1 MLLNPKKEGMEIIGK
16 VLALLRDKAPKGK
29 IARAQTFIRQYYSQV
44 DPEDLAERSI
54 SNLCGAALAYLDFM
68 EQFKSGAPKLRV
80 YNPQSQKD
88 GWESTHTVIEIVND
102 DMPFL
107 VDSVTMEV
115 NRQGVTL
122 HLIIHPVVKTKRDA
136 EGRLRE
142 ILSQE
147 AGEDGT
153 SESVI
158 HAEVDRQTDPKKLA
172 ELEAGILRILSDV
185 RQAVEDYPKMKGNMN
200 RLVAEIRKPYPGWL
214 IPEAVEEDKA
224 LLSWL
229 ADGHFIFLGYRD
241 YDLVKE
247 GHEDV
252 LRVVPGTGLGI
263 LRETGQTRVSKS
275 FAAVT
280 PEVRKLARAPQLLEL
295 TKANSRATVHRPGY
309 LDYVGVKRFDANG
322 QVLGEQRFLG
332 LFTSSAYHSSPVD
345 IPLLRRK
352 VRNVLTRAGFDPK
365 GHTGKALV
373 AILEQHPRDELFQI
387 SEDELFE
394 QCVGILR
401 LGQRQRI
408 RLFVRRDVYGR
419 FLSGLVYVPRE
430 NHSTDLRK
438 RIQEILMQAFNG
450 ISSEATVD
458 LSAES
463 VLARVLIIVRTTPGN
478 VPGFDV
484 REIEKQIV
492 KAARRWQDDL
502 HDALIVEFG
511 EEHGNQ
517 LYHRLGNAFPAGYRE
532 DRSVTEAVTDATII
546 DTLGAD
552 EKLAMNLYAGDQAS
566 ATPLRLKVFHSGEP
580 VLLSSSLPM
589 LEHMG
594 VKVLEQLEYK
604 LEPEGTPP
612 VYLHDFGLSHPGDIK
627 LDVTQVKSGFEEA
640 FARAWSGEIEN
651 DDFNRLVLRANLGW
665 REVTILRAY
674 SKYLRQ
680 IGFTFSQA
688 YIEQALSANAAIAKK
703 LVELFVARFDPGST
717 AEAGAKMSALT
728 IEIEKALDSVENLDE
743 DRTLRRF
750 LAVIQATLRTN
761 YFQTDTAG
769 ANKPYISFKFN
780 PAQVPR
786 LPEPKPMFEIYVY
799 SPRVEGVHLRGGK
812 VARGGLRW
820 SDRMEDFRTEVLGL
834 MKAQMVKNT
843 VIVPVGSKGGFV
855 VKQPPA
861 DREALMKEGI
871 ACYQTFL
878 RGLLDVTDNLVDGQV
893 VPPKDLIRYDS
904 DDPYLVVAADK
915 GTATFSDIANG
926 VAKLYG
932 FWLHDAFASGG
943 SIGYDHK
950 KMGITARGAWESVK
964 RHFREL
970 GVNTQTTDFTV
981 VGIGDMS
988 GDVFG
993 NGMLLSRH
1001 IKLLGAFDHRHVF
1014 LDPNPDPEA
1023 SFKERERLFNLP
1035 RSSWADYDSKLV
1047 SKGGGVYSRSAK
1059 SVTLTPEVKKVLEV
1073 DANSLTPTDLIR
1085 ALLKASVDLL
1095 YNGGIGTYVK
1105 ATHQTHAEVG
1115 DRANDAIRVN
1125 GKELRCKVVVEGGN
1139 LGLTQLGRIEYALNG
1154 GKINTDAIDNSAGV
1168 DCSDHEVN
1176 IKILLNSVVAEGR
1189 MNEEQRNQLLTEMTD
1204 EVGALVLRDNYFQ
1217 AQSLSVRKSMPLDA
1231 QTRFIKYLEK
1241 AGRLNREI
1249 EFLPSDEELASRKA
1263 AKTGLTGPERAVLL
1277 AYSKITLYDELLASE
1292 VPDDPYISTA
1302 LVRYFPAPLRERYRH
1317 GMERHPLRRE
1327 IIATH
1332 VTNEMINRAGSTFV
1346 HRMQEEAGAG
1356 ASDVVRAYL
1365 LTREIFDFVSFWQA
1379 LEALDNKVPHVVQS
1393 GMLIDAERLMVRAT
1407 LWFLRYRNLKDDVA
1421 KTVEYFAPGIKALAT
1436 GLDKFLSRDDSAG
1449 LLQAAQRLI
1458 QSEVPDDLAMRLVSF
1473 DPLYSALDVVE
1484 IATETK
1490 RSVEEVA
1497 GVYFGFGA
1505 RLDLS
1510 WLRKQI
1516 GGLPADSHWQTLAK
1530 AALGDDVSNLERE
1543 LTGLVLKLSPQV
1555 KVSDALIKEWEVQNK
1570 SALEHCRQV
1579 LADLQSAGNLDLSM
1593 LSVALRELRNLV

>member
-1 MLLNPKKEGMEIIGK
+1 MLVNAQKGNTEIIDK
-16 VLALLRDKAPKGK
+16 VVALLRDKALKGEN
-29 IARAQTFIRQYYSQV
+29 AQAETFIRQYYGQV
-44 DPEDLAERSI
+44 DPEDLAERNI
-54 SNLCGAALAYLDFM
+54 SDLCGAALAHLDFIG
-68 EQFKSGAPKLRV
+68 QFKSGAPKLRV

-115 NRQGVTL
+115 NRQGLTL
-122 HLIIHPVVKTKRDA
+122 HLIVHPVFRTKRDA
-136 EGRLRE
+136 EGRLSE
-142 ILSQE
+142 ILSRE
-147 AGEDGT
+147 AGKEGA
-153 SESVI
+153 SEAVI

-172 ELEAGILRILSDV
+172 GLEAGILCILGDV
-185 RQAVEDYPKMKGNMN
+185 RKAVEDYPKMKDNMV
-200 RLVAEIRKPYPGWL
+200 RLIAEIRMPYAEGL
-214 IPEAVEEDKA
+214 TPEKVDEEKA
-224 LLSWL
+224 LLTWL
-229 ADGHFIFLGYRD
+229 ADGHFTFLGYRD

-247 GHEDV
+247 GDQDT

-263 LRETGQTRVSKS
+263 LRETGQNRISKS
-275 FAAVT
+275 FATVT
-280 PEVRKLARAPQLLEL
+280 PEVRKLARAPQLLVL

-309 LDYVGVKRFDANG
+309 LDYVGVKRFDTKG
-322 QVLGEQRFLG
+322 EVLGEHRFLG
-332 LFTSSAYHSSPVD
+332 LFTSTAYSSHVAE

-352 VRNVLTRAGFDPK
+352 VKNVLTRGGFDPK
-365 GHTGKALV
+365 GHMGKALV
-373 AILEQHPRDELFQI
+373 TILEQLPRDELFQI

-394 QCVGILR
+394 LAMGILR
-401 LGQRQRI
+401 LGERQRI
-408 RLFVRRDVYGR
+408 RLFVRSDVYGR
-419 FLSGLVYVPRE
+419 FLSCLIYVPRE
-430 NHSTDLRK
+430 NHSTELRECM
-438 RIQEILMQAFNG
+438 QQILMQAFNG
-450 ISSEATVD
+450 ISSESTVH
-458 LSAES
+458 LSES
-463 VLARVLIIVRTTPGN
+463 ALARVLIIVRTKPGS
-478 VPGFDV
+478 VPEFDV

-492 KAARRWQDDL
+492 RAARRWQDDL
-502 HDALIVEFG
+502 HDALIVRFG
-511 EEHGNQ
+511 EERGTQ
-517 LYHRLGNAFPAGYRE
+517 LYHRFGNAFPAGYRE
-532 DRSVTEAVTDATII
+532 DRSVTEAVTDAAII
-546 DTLGAD
+546 DTLGTE
-552 EKLAMNLYAGDQAS
+552 EKLAMNLYAGDQKS
-566 ATPLRLKVFHSGEP
+566 ATPLRFKIFHSGEP

-604 LEPEGTPP
+604 VEPEGTPP
-612 VYLHDFGLSHPGDIK
+612 VYVHDFGLSHPGDFT
-627 LDVTQVKSGFEEA
+627 LDITQVKSGFEEA
-640 FARAWSGEIEN
+640 FSRAWRGEIEN

-665 REVTILRAY
+665 REITVLRAY

-680 IGFTFSQA
+680 TGFTFSQA
-688 YIEQALSANAAIAKK
+688 YMEQALSANATIARK
-703 LVELFVARFDPGST
+703 LAELFVKRSDPTNT
-717 AEAGAKMSALT
+717 AENEVRTSALT
-728 IEIEKALDSVENLDE
+728 VEIERALDSVENLDD

-750 LAVIQATLRTN
+750 LAMIQATLRTN
-761 YFQTDTAG
+761 YFQKDAAG

-780 PAQVPR
+780 PALVPG

-855 VKQPPA
+855 VKQPLA

-878 RGLLDVTDNLVDGQV
+878 RGLLDLTDNLVAGKV
-893 VPPKDLIRYDS
+893 VPPNDVVRYDS

-915 GTATFSDIANG
+915 GTATFSDIANR
-926 VAKLYG
+926 VSKQYG
-932 FWLHDAFASGG
+932 FWLDDAFASGG

-950 KMGITARGAWESVK
+950 KMGITARGAWESAK

-970 GVNTQTTDFTV
+970 GVDIQATDFTV

-1023 SFKERERLFNLP
+1023 SFKEREWLFNLS
-1035 RSSWADYDSKLV
+1035 RSSWADYDFKLI
-1047 SKGGGVYSRSAK
+1047 SKGGGVYPRSAK
-1059 SVTLTPEVKKVLEV
+1059 SVTLTPEVKKVLGV
-1073 DANSLTPTDLIR
+1073 DAGSLTPTDLIR
-1085 ALLKASVDLL
+1085 ALLKAPVDLL
-1095 YNGGIGTYVK
+1095 YNGGVGTYVK
-1105 ATHQTHAEVG
+1105 ATHQTHPEVG
-1115 DRANDAIRVN
+1115 DRANDAVRVN

-1139 LGLTQLGRIEYALNG
+1139 LGFTQLGRIEYALNG

-1189 MNEEQRNQLLTEMTD
+1189 MNEDERNQLLAEMTD

-1217 AQSLSVRKSMPLDA
+1217 AQSLSVRKSVPLDA
-1231 QTRFIKYLEK
+1231 QTRFIKHLEK

-1263 AKTGLTGPERAVLL
+1263 TKTGLTSPERAVLL
-1277 AYSKITLYDELLASE
+1277 AYSKITLYDELLVSN

-1302 LVRYFPAPLRERYRH
+1302 LVRYFPAPLRERYREH
-1317 GMERHPLRRE
+1317 MERHPLRRE

-1332 VTNEMINRAGSTFV
+1332 VTNEMINRAGNTFV
-1346 HRMQEEAGAG
+1346 HRMQEGTG
-1356 ASDVVRAYL
+1356 ASASEVVRAYL

-1379 LEALDNKVPHVVQS
+1379 LEALDNEVPHVVQS
-1393 GMLIDAERLMVRAT
+1393 GMLIESERLMVRSS
-1407 LWFLRYRNLKDDVA
+1407 LWFLRYRDLKDDIT
-1421 KTVEYFAPGIKALAT
+1421 KTVERFASGVKAVAA
-1436 GLDKFLSRDDSAG
+1436 GLDKFLSRDENANMT
-1449 LLQAAQRLI
+1449 QAAQRLT
-1458 QSEVPDDLAMRLVSF
+1458 QSKVPNDLAMRLLTF
-1473 DPLYSALDVVE
+1473 EPLYSALDIVE
-1484 IATETK
+1484 IATDTK

-1497 GVYFGFGA
+1497 GVYFGVGG

-1530 AALGDDVSNLERE
+1530 AALGDDVSSLEKE
-1543 LTGLVLKLSPQV
+1543 LTGLILRLTPRV
-1555 KVSDALIKEWEVQNK
+1555 KVSDELIKEWEVQNQ
-1570 SALEHCRQV
+1570 STLGHCRQV